1 MRNQRDNRTAENAS
15 VVSKIA
21 PKTTNTTPSSK
32 TCDQTAP
39 ASGRTNCGS
48 KTEQNSSA
56 LGLSRLP
63 STPFDNA
70 ARSGGRVFDV
80 MLLLLLRPNA
90 GERKIWIATYAR
102 YNAPAI
108 RTPS

>member
-1 MRNQRDNRTAENAS
+1 MRNQRDNRMAENAS

-39 ASGRTNCGS
+39 ASGCTNCGS
-48 KTEQNSSA
+48 RTEQNSSA

-80 MLLLLLRPNA
+80 MLLSRPNA

-102 YNAPAI
+102 YNDPAI